1 MNVVSLCQSISLY
14 CTYLP
19 FFLLWWCARRQQQPD
34 ETGEANGAGT
44 VTWREAVSEGESSA
58 SGRRSTGAAESTT
71 VDNRETIVINWH
83 LPWRQMRSYDL
94 DLDYVPCAFT
104 YTNSHQVAYSPHV
117 LLCLWAVIALK
128 KKICFAI
135 CHWCCNT
142 HYRLLSLTMACLAC
156 PQSCSAV
163 ETSGKILSL
172 RWYNLIV
179 TL

>member
-128 KKICFAI
+128 KKKSVLPYVTDVVIPI
-135 CHWCCNT
+135 TDCCPLPWLAWPAPSPA
-142 HYRLLSLTMACLAC
+142 LLWKPVERYSL
-156 PQSCSAV
+156 
-163 ETSGKILSL
+163 
-172 RWYNLIV
+172 
-179 TL
+179 